1 MRAVLQR
8 VSKASV
14 TVDGETVGA
23 IDKGIVVMLGVSKED
38 GEAQA
43 GLLAGKIAALRIFE
57 DEMGKLNKSLPQVG
71 GGVLVISNFTL
82 YADCA
87 TGRRPNFTRAAAFK
101 PAEIL
106 YERFISLLKTQGLDN
121 VRTGKFG
128 ADMKV
133 ELINDGP
140 VTVILDTDDLG

>member
-8 VSKASV
+8 VSRASV
-14 TVDGETVGA
+14 TAGGEIAGA
-23 IDKGIVVMLGVSKED
+23 IGKGMVVMLGISKED

-43 GLLAGKIAALRIFE
+43 ELLARKTAALRIFE
-57 DEMGKLNKSLPQVG
+57 DETGKLNKSLPQAG

-87 TGRRPNFTRAAAFK
+87 RGHRPDFASAAAFE
-101 PAEIL
+101 PAEAL
-106 YERFISLLKTQGLDN
+106 YRRFISQLEATGIDD
-121 VRTGKFG
+121 VRSGKFG

-133 ELINDGP
+133 ELVNDGP
-140 VTVILDTDDLG
+140 VTVILDTDDWK